1 MPRPEPKLVFPRTL
15 SAIPCAL
22 SIMTSATDLLALQ
35 EIDLRR
41 DARRAVIAD
50 IEARLGE
57 TEVVRAARQAVQEAE
72 EDLSDLQALQRKS
85 EARLEDLDA
94 KIKPL
99 ETKMYD
105 GSVRNPKELTDMQK
119 ELNHLKAQRGKL
131 DDAGLALI
139 EAVDETSKLL
149 AQNEETLR
157 QAEAK
162 WQQDKKELLEQ
173 KSEAESDYVSLEGQ
187 RNGRTADMDRGM
199 LGLYESLRGSKAGR
213 AVALV
218 VRGSCQG
225 CRITLPTH
233 LVQRL
238 RGGGVLIQCPN
249 CERILVAG

>member
-1 MPRPEPKLVFPRTL
+1 
-15 SAIPCAL
+15 
-22 SIMTSATDLLALQ
+22 MTSASDLFALQ

-57 TEVVRAARQAVQEAE
+57 TPEVVAAREALVAAE
-72 EDLSDLQALQRKS
+72 ANVKDLQAQQRRL
-85 EARLEDLDA
+85 EAKLEDLDA
-94 KIKPL
+94 KMRPL

-119 ELNHLKAQRGKL
+119 ELNHHKAARSEL
-131 DDAGLALI
+131 DDEGLEMI
-139 EAVDETSKLL
+139 EAIEAATSVLVQRRTELK
-149 AQNEETLR
+149 R
-157 QAEAK
+157 AEAD
-162 WQQDKKELLEQ
+162 WQADQGDLAEEKAGA
-173 KSEAESDYVSLEGQ
+173 EAEYVSLEGQ
-187 RNGRTADMDRGM
+187 RNTRIADMDRSM
-199 LGLYESLRGSKAGR
+199 LGLYETLRPTKAGR

-218 VRGSCQG
+218 TRGTCQG

-238 RGGGVLIQCPN
+238 RAGGLLVQCPS